1 MSGAIA
7 CSPTVDG
14 LVSTSIHNSFVTSRK
29 LDQIVPFFVL
39 EVANKVPG
47 LSGLFIAGIFSAAL
61 SSISSIL
68 NTKAGIIYEDF
79 IRHRYPEASEK
90 RASDVMKLLVVG
102 LGFIML
108 SLVFVVEH
116 LGSIFR
122 LNYSINGLT
131 VSQSLLPS
139 ECIPKNIFLTS
150 I

>member
-1 MSGAIA
+1 MS
-7 CSPTVDG
+7 
-14 LVSTSIHNSFVTSRK
+14 LVTRLLINKSGELDLQYRLPFLKCFENFRK

-131 VSQSLLPS
+131 VSH
-139 ECIPKNIFLTS
+139 
-150 I
+150 